1 MESHSVYASHENYY
15 SILYEEI
22 NSKPFEEAADIF
34 KFLGLRMSHEVDTW
48 ITANTRKG
56 PSSGGRPVSK
66 NRVKRELDMGMNVL
80 NILLVIKFR
89 LASFKL
95 AETFEYDDRIK
106 MIYRDDH
113 GHNFTRTKY
122 LDKMPANKVSD
133 TKSGMLDAPELSNNP
148 PKGKSIYC
156 EMPLRNILFF
166 WTYQERIFL
175 SGIFLCWNKIHF
187 QFSFIGI
194 KSVLNTSNIFIVIGT
209 MAK

>member
-56 PSSGGRPVSK
+56 PSLGGRPVS
-66 NRVKRELDMGMNVL
+66 NTRVKRELDMGIEITPYDRYYNMVY
-80 NILLVIKFR
+80 

-95 AETFEYDDRIK
+95 AETFEYEDRIK
-106 MIYRDDH
+106 MIYRDNN

-122 LDKMPANKVSD
+122 LDKMPTNKVSDD
-133 TKSGMLDAPELSNNP
+133 TKSGMLDAPQLSNNP
-148 PKGKSIYC
+148 PKG
-156 EMPLRNILFF
+156 
-166 WTYQERIFL
+166 
-175 SGIFLCWNKIHF
+175 
-187 QFSFIGI
+187 SFR
-194 KSVLNTSNIFIVIGT
+194 
-209 MAK
+209 